1 MLYNS
6 IEMIIL
12 VEPDKDVRKNLAD
25 LMSRERIIGVDSIS
39 QSLQM
44 ILKFKNDL
52 DLIVA
57 NVNPLSEMLSKHII
71 ERVCQKLDIGIPP
84 ILAIYKEN
92 EKDARNAFIAE
103 HKGYETIKYVENDL
117 TFPNHYLELIQK
129 SCPELVIDYEKARDA
144 WLKKQQ
150 PQELVDPRQWLEE
163 EGFLEPS
170 QTTASEGIEKG
181 ADDIIASIQTFLDEE
196 TAESE
201 EQEEQRKPAAEPPV
215 EQEAREDYEKL
226 YQELKQKY
234 DELLKNVRAFM
245 ESVTKND
252 G

>member
-1 MLYNS
+1 
-6 IEMIIL
+6 MIIL

-25 LMSRERIIGVDSIS
+25 LMSRERIIGVDSIP

-71 ERVCQKLDIGIPP
+71 ERVCQRLDIGIPP

-92 EKDARNAFIAE
+92 EKDARNAFVAE

-129 SCPELVIDYEKARDA
+129 SCPELVIDYEKAREA

-150 PQELVDPRQWLEE
+150 PQDLVDPRQWLEE

-170 QTTASEGIEKG
+170 EKTDPTG
-181 ADDIIASIQTFLDEE
+181 VEKSADDIVSTIQAFLDEE
-196 TAESE
+196 TTESE
-201 EQEEQRKPAAEPPV
+201 EQEEE
-215 EQEAREDYEKL
+215 EKL
-226 YQELKQKY
+226 VTEASAQQEVKEDFKKLYLELKQKY
-234 DELLKNVRAFM
+234 DELLKNVRVFM
-245 ESVTKND
+245 ESVTKSD
-252 G
+252 A